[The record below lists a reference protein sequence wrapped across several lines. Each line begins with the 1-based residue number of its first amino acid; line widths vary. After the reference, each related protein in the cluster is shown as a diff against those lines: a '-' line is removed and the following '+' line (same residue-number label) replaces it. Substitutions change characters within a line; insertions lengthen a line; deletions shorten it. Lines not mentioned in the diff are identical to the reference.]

1 MSSSWVEGLE
11 SSAPVC
17 YSAAPFAAH
26 AERSLSP
33 DTNLMA
39 NTKQARHRARQST
52 VRNAHNSAQRSRLRT
67 AIKSVRK
74 AIEGGDKKVAL
85 DTLNQATSVIDSIA
99 DKKVVHKNT
108 ASRNKSRLA
117 AAVKSM
123 A

>member
-1 MSSSWVEGLE
+1 
-11 SSAPVC
+11 
-17 YSAAPFAAH
+17 
-26 AERSLSP
+26 
-33 DTNLMA
+33 MA
-39 NTKQARHRARQST
+39 NSKQARHRARQST

-74 AIEGGDKKVAL
+74 AIEAGDKNAAME
-85 DTLNQATSVIDSIA
+85 TLSRATGVIDSIA

-117 AAVKSM
+117 AAIKSM